1 MASASSVSEERDSY
15 EIQISGLKIGVEMRI
30 RVLIECLR
38 EKERKLLN
46 ELDAM
51 LSTFKKARD
60 KHKQII
66 TELEQTFKLVQE
78 TIKAKSPKEIEELI
92 TKQIE
97 SERKSF
103 TSEFSGKRIS
113 IELDENVL
121 GLAENL
127 GRVVVT
133 ECSAEVSIRA
143 VVDYKGRRTPVLSVG
158 GRESGE
164 EGLFNHPRGVA
175 VEYKT
180 GNIYVADYWNNI
192 VQVFDSNGKY
202 LYKFGDKMRY
212 PYSITIHQ
220 DRVFVVQW
228 GSHCV
233 LVYEL
238 NGTFIKQLGSEGS
251 GESQFN
257 HPRGIAISEMNGD
270 IFVCDLN
277 NNRIQIFSKEFL
289 FKSQFGKG
297 TLRSPFDIKLT
308 NEFICVLSSSQPFL
322 YSFSYNFTPTINS
335 VLSSIS
341 KHLKSPQSFCLD
353 RSGHFIISDN
363 DLNAVVIFNQQ
374 GELVHTI
381 TDSVKEPRGVTLD
394 SNGRIILVC
403 ENHCLLIF

>member
-15 EIQISGLKIGVEMRI
+15 ENQISEVKREIER
-30 RVLIECLR
+30 RFRELIECLR
-38 EKERKLLN
+38 ERERKLLN

-51 LSTFKKARD
+51 LNTFKKARD
-60 KHKQII
+60 KHKQTI
-66 TELEQTFKLVQE
+66 TELEQSLKFIQD
-78 TIKAKSPKEIEELI
+78 TIKSESPKKIQNVITEEIES
-92 TKQIE
+92 KRAAF
-97 SERKSF
+97 S
-103 TSEFSGKRIS
+103 SEFSGKRIS
-113 IELDENVL
+113 IELDESVL

-143 VVDYKGRRTPVLSVG
+143 VVGYKWRRTPVLSVG
-158 GRESGE
+158 GRASDE
-164 EGLFNHPRGVA
+164 EGLFNRPHGVA

-180 GNIYVADYWNNI
+180 GNIYVADFINDR

-202 LYKFGDKMRY
+202 LYKFGDKMSL

-220 DRVFVVQW
+220 DRVFVVQYS
-228 GSHCV
+228 SHCV

-238 NGTFIKQLGSEGS
+238 NGTFIKQLGSYGS
-251 GESQFN
+251 GESQFKY
-257 HPRGIAISEMNGD
+257 PRGIAISEMNGD
-270 IFVCDLN
+270 IYVCDCD

-289 FKSQFGKG
+289 FKSQFGQG

-322 YSFSYNFTPTINS
+322 YSFSYNFTPTHNS

-341 KHLKSPQSFCLD
+341 KHLEYPHSFCID
-353 RSGHFIISDN
+353 RSGHFIISDYS
-363 DLNAVVIFNQQ
+363 LNAVVIFNQQ

-394 SNGRIILVC
+394 SNGRIILVG